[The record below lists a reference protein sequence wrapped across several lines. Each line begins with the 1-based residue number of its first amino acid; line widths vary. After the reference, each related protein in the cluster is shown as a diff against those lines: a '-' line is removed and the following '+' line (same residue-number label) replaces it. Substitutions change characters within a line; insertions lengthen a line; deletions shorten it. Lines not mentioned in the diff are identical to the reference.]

1 MTEPTITSRPSA
13 ALSPAIRA
21 DGLTKRF
28 PAPDGR
34 DVTAV
39 DAIAFTVPRGSV
51 TGLLGGN
58 GAGKTTTISMLLG
71 LLLPTAGTVE
81 ILGVDMARHRHAVL
95 PRMNFSSPY
104 VELPHRLTV
113 RENLTVYAHL
123 YGLTCVKK
131 RVRELAEHL
140 DLSRFLDRP
149 SGGLSAGQK
158 TRVAL
163 AKAMLNDPEVL
174 LLDEP
179 TASLDPDTADW
190 IRTYLERYRLRTGA
204 TILLASHNMLE
215 VERLCDS
222 VLMMRQGR
230 IVDRGAPSALVARY
244 GRQTLE
250 EVFLD
255 IARASGGAASD
266 GGILAGE
273 AADAAE

>member
-1 MTEPTITSRPSA
+1 MTSRPST

-21 DGLTKRF
+21 DELTKRF
-28 PAPDGR
+28 PTPDGR

-131 RVRELAEHL
+131 RVQELAEHL

-163 AKAMLNDPEVL
+163 AKALLNDPEVL

-255 IARASGGAASD
+255 IARASGGVASD

>member
-28 PAPDGR
+28 PTADGR

-131 RVRELAEHL
+131 RVQELAEHL

-215 VERLCDS
+215 VERLCDG

-255 IARASGGAASD
+255 IARASGSVESD
-266 GGILAGE
+266 GRTLTGE
-273 AADAAE
+273 TADAAE

>member
-1 MTEPTITSRPSA
+1 MTARPSPDA
-13 ALSPAIRA
+13 NPATVPPAIRVE
-21 DGLTKRF
+21 GLTKRF
-28 PAPDGR
+28 PTPDR
-34 DVTAV
+34 SSVTAV
-39 DAIAFTVPRGSV
+39 DGIGFTVPRGGV

-131 RVRELAEHL
+131 RVRDLAEHL
-140 DLSRFLDRP
+140 DLTRFLDRP

-163 AKAMLNDPEVL
+163 AKALLNEPELL

-190 IRTYLERYRLRTGA
+190 IRTYLERYRTRTGA

-215 VERLCDS
+215 VERLCDG

-230 IVDRGAPSALVARY
+230 IVDRGAPAALLARY
-244 GRQTLE
+244 GRKTLE

-255 IARASGGAASD
+255 IARAD
-266 GGILAGE
+266 GDAVPAGE